1 MIKKL
6 LAIMICFLH
15 LRYLRP
21 TPQDYP
27 TKVIT
32 VVVPFAAGGPTDTVA
47 RLLGGPMTK
56 TLKQQIIV
64 ENVGG
69 AGGTIG
75 VARVAKAAP
84 DGYTLLLHHIGH
96 ATSASLYR
104 KLPYDPINDLETIGL
119 LTRCR

>member
-1 MIKKL
+1 MMKKL
-6 LAIMICFLH
+6 FPIIIGFLTVA
-15 LRYLRP
+15 LCSANAA
-21 TPQDYP
+21 QDYP
-27 TKVIT
+27 AKVIT

-47 RLLGGPMTK
+47 RLVAVPMTK

-75 VARVAKAAP
+75 AARVAKAAP

-96 ATSASLYR
+96 ATSVPLYR
-104 KLPYDPINDLETIGL
+104 KLPYDVVNDFETIGL
-119 LTRCR
+119 I